1 MSCAALS
8 SRCERDLKR
17 VDNLIKDV
25 SDYQHYNGTQGAVK
39 RLTEELYK
47 ARGIIKE
54 IHGRAML

>member
-47 ARGIIKE
+47 CRGIFKE
-54 IHGRAML
+54 IRARAML